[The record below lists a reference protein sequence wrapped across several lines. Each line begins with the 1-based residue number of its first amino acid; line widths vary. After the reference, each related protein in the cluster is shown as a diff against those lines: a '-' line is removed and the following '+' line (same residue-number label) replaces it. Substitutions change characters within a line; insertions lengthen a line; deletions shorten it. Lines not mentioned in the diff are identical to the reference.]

1 MQRIRTD
8 WFRRW
13 LEIGHEC
20 ERCGDFDDVRV
31 HAPLRSGE
39 VGSTGLQGIDM
50 DVDPFSSGQES
61 CRKARPHLTHF
72 LGRMPRKRR
81 AGWPSLLVTF
91 LLATQEKSDSPSA
104 GGRNALKLLAALKL

>member
-39 VGSTGLQGIDM
+39 V
-50 DVDPFSSGQES
+50 VCWHCAE
-61 CRKARPHLTHF
+61 
-72 LGRMPRKRR
+72 R
-81 AGWPSLLVTF
+81 AGEFQRPEGWRRRY
-91 LLATQEKSDSPSA
+91 SDI
-104 GGRNALKLLAALKL
+104 G